1 MVPLM
6 KSDVDSPRYVEVLYA
21 LFGILL
27 LGVVCFAGLGLRLA
41 NPMFLAAASLL
52 SIAAGLVLQV
62 LRSRASLETRTDHSS
77 QEPQEPKTPQEPL
90 VGADAP
96 AVAEAGPAGMQG
108 MRGSRTFG
116 LLRTHTFR
124 QVPAFVV
131 RGAILLGGVLAVF
144 ALLQIHR
151 SRPAPLFLQWT
162 AAGAALLG
170 AAVSLMIVR
179 YLERA
184 DREHLPESTG
194 LASVARWSVW
204 VQLASAASV
213 PLAYDHWQTP
223 VSLLC
228 ALVLCA
234 NALLV
239 YDLLRASP
247 LTSTRLER
255 SLALQALGGRQNIF
269 AAFFRIAERQFGID
283 LRSTWALTI
292 VRRLAEPLL
301 LCLCLAGWLSTSFS
315 VIPLGEQGLVERLG
329 IVRRDHPLLP
339 GLHAHLPWPVD
350 RVARVAVQRVNAIEV
365 GHEGTEAAGPENV
378 LWTVEHAPNEYT
390 LLLGNGRDLITVDA
404 SVQYR
409 INDAQAWMYHCANP
423 ETALRAIAYRAV
435 MRSTVNLTLSEALSQ
450 NIAILAEKM
459 RGMVQKDADDLGL
472 GVEVLAFTVGGM
484 HPPVPVAGAYEA
496 VVSAEL
502 GKYTAVVDAQAF
514 RNGSLP
520 GAQADVLAHVNTAR
534 AESAQAL
541 ATAAGQAWSFRTL
554 NAQYRAAP
562 GEYYFRRRLET
573 LESTLPERPY
583 TVIDSRFLRDGG
595 ELWTRH

>member
-1 MVPLM
+1 MVPVM

-21 LFGILL
+21 LFALLL
-27 LGVVCFAGLGLRLA
+27 LGAGCFAGLGLRLA
-41 NPMFLAAASLL
+41 NPMLLAAASLL
-52 SIAAGLVLQV
+52 AIVAGLVLQV
-62 LRSRASLETRTDHSS
+62 LRSCASLETRTDHSS
-77 QEPQEPKTPQEPL
+77 WEREEPL
-90 VGADAP
+90 VEADTRP
-96 AVAEAGPAGMQG
+96 VAEAGLAGMQVE
-108 MRGSRTFG
+108 RSSRPFG
-116 LLRTHTFR
+116 LLRTHTLR

-213 PLAYDHWQTP
+213 PLAYYRWQTP

-247 LTSTRLER
+247 LTATRLER

-269 AAFFRIAERQFGID
+269 AAFFGIAERQFGID

-329 IVRRDHPLLP
+329 IVRHDHPLLP

-365 GHEGTEAAGPENV
+365 GHEDTEAAGPENV

-409 INDAQAWMYHCANP
+409 ITDAQAWMYHCANP

-514 RNGSLP
+514 RNGSVP